1 MAFHPKTL
9 LVLPNPYSAVD
20 HKGRP
25 AGAFPLEDEDPAL
38 PGHRHVGATKRIHAD
53 ADDHFGD
60 LVWDFATEP
69 VVIQNTAHH
78 RHGVMSGTTLEGAQ
92 LIAADEATAKEC
104 GIAKEDFKSPKEI
117 QAHTKTVM
125 LARWQ
130 QENDG
135 ATALAPAPIAKNP
148 EPEPKPSKNWDFVS
162 PPTRST
168 TTAEAPQKAG

>member
-53 ADDHFGD
+53 AGDHFGD

-104 GIAKEDFKSPKEI
+104 GIAKEDIKSPKEI
-117 QAHTKTVM
+117 QAHTKAVM

-135 ATALAPAPIAKNP
+135 APALDPAPIAKNP
-148 EPEPKPSKNWDFVS
+148 EPAPEPVRGNIVPAPQPK
-162 PPTRST
+162 
-168 TTAEAPQKAG
+168 TTAPVAQKAAE